1 MIKCY
6 SRYNKKINL
15 DVYVVFLL
23 IQALEYSQQGEKVPS
38 CVLDATDQ
46 WGGLYLGG
54 YRAVMNEKFLKTQK
68 VSSIVNT
75 AKGLEIF
82 GPKYLVSQ
90 QVSVRLCGPFYY
102 VVYQKGSCGQGQRGT
117 QNKIS

>member
-1 MIKCY
+1 M
-6 SRYNKKINL
+6 
-15 DVYVVFLL
+15 
-23 IQALEYSQQGEKVPS
+23 PS
-38 CVLDATDQ
+38 CVLDVTDQ

-54 YRAVMNEKFLKTQK
+54 YRAVMNQGFLKDQK

-90 QVSVRLCGPFYY
+90 HNDLCGL
-102 VVYQKGSCGQGQRGT
+102 
-117 QNKIS
+117 